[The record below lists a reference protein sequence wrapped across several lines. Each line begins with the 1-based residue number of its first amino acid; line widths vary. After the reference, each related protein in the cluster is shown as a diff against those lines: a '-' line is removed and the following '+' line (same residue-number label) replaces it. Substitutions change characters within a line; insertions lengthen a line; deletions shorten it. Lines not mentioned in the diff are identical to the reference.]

1 MGVGISVV
9 SMVGIAV
16 VGKTIAVS
24 VVSQTID
31 ISAIVSISS
40 GGSISRPLAVV
51 SVVGI
56 GMSIAVV
63 SMVAI
68 TVMGKSIA
76 VSVMSQTVAIGA
88 IVGISSGI
96 SLSLRGGVHSGKK
109 AESSNG
115 SGLHVYLFVCKLE

>member
-24 VVSQTID
+24 VVSQTIA
-31 ISAIVSISS
+31 ISAIVGISISLSSRSSLGIS
-40 GGSISRPLAVV
+40 GPLAVV

-56 GMSIAVV
+56 G
-63 SMVAI
+63 
-68 TVMGKSIA
+68 KSIA
-76 VSVMSQTVAIGA
+76 VAMVGQAITVGA
-88 IVGISSGI
+88 IVGIGI

-109 AESSNG
+109 AESGNG
-115 SGLHVYLFVCKLE
+115 SGLHVYLFVCKLEE

>member
-1 MGVGISVV
+1 MGIS
-9 SMVGIAV
+9 M
-16 VGKTIAVS
+16 AVS
-24 VVSQTID
+24 EVSQTIA

-40 GGSISRPLAVV
+40 GGSISRPLAIV

-68 TVMGKSIA
+68 TVMGETIA
-76 VSVMSQTVAIGA
+76 VSMVGKTIAIAVVGQAISIGA
-88 IVGISSGI
+88 IVGIGI

-115 SGLHVYLFVCKLE
+115 SGLHVYLFVCKLEE